1 MPTVVEKLAALNAQ
15 FTFDKL
21 PAAAAE
27 KAKVLVLDSLGCAL
41 GAFDSAPSRIVRS
54 VVSRL
59 GGRAEATVLG
69 TGKRT
74 SALNATLAN
83 GTMIRYLDYN
93 DTYFARDPSHPSGN
107 AATAL
112 ALAEREGRSGR
123 DVIAA
128 LAAAYEVHIR
138 LVEYAGKP
146 NLWDRGWDHATNV
159 PYAAAALSAL
169 MLGLSPEKTAHALA
183 IAGTHSNALGEIRRG
198 VIPMTKA
205 SAEAKAACDGVL
217 AALLAAEGMTGPLR
231 IFEGDYGYI
240 NVVAGWADLD
250 RLLVP
255 IKDYYKVMRSTI
267 KYYPVEMQTQAPV
280 QAALE
285 LRAEHRIDPKDIE
298 RVVVGLYDFA
308 FKKPSWDKSKLVP
321 TTRESADHSFNYCVA
336 AALLDGE
343 MTAAQFTEKR
353 IMKPDVRDLMGRTE
367 LVVDPELEGI
377 FPKTYPGSVTIYLKG
392 GRNVK
397 KTVMDPI
404 GHPNNP
410 MSRGQVED
418 KFRRQCEPY
427 MTRQQIDRV
436 IETCWS
442 LEKLQ
447 NIGDLVRMMMI

>member
-1 MPTVVEKLAALNAQ
+1 MTTIVEKLAGLSEQ
-15 FTFDKL
+15 IKF
-21 PAAAAE
+21 E
-27 KAKVLVLDSLGCAL
+27 KFPPEVVEKIKMVVLDSLGCAV
-41 GAFDSAPSRIVRS
+41 GGYTGEPSKIMRSIVR
-54 VVSRL
+54 RI
-59 GGRAEATVLG
+59 GGTPEATVIG
-69 TGKRT
+69 TGERT
-74 SALNATLAN
+74 SALHATWAN

-93 DTYFARDPSHPSGN
+93 DGCMSRDPGHPSGSV
-107 AATAL
+107 ATVL
-112 ALAEREGRSGR
+112 AMAEREGKNGK
-123 DVIAA
+123 DMMCA
-128 LAAAYEVHIR
+128 LALSYEIQLR
-138 LVEYAGKP
+138 LMDHCGEP
-146 NLWDRGWDHATNV
+146 SLWLRGWDHATIV
-159 PYAAAALSAL
+159 PYAAAAAASRL
-169 MLGLSPEKTAHALA
+169 LGLPTAKMAHAMA
-183 IAGTHSNALGEIRRG
+183 IAGSQSNALSEIRRG
-198 VIPMTKA
+198 VISMIKGTT
-205 SAEAKAACDGVL
+205 EAKAGGDGIL
-217 AALLAAEGMTGPLR
+217 AALMASEGMTGPMLV
-231 IFEGDYGYI
+231 FEGDYGYI

-250 RLLVP
+250 RLVAP

-285 LRAEHRIDPKDIE
+285 LRAEHRIDAKDIE

-447 NIGDLVRMMMI
+447 NIGDLVRMMSI